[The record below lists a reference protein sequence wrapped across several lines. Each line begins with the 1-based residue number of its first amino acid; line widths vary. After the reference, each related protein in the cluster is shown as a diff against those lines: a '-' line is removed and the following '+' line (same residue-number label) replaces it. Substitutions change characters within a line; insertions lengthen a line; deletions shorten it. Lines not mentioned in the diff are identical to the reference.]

1 MIQLFSNV
9 EELRGVVK
17 VNASLPWDSVE
28 PYITD
33 ATDIYLR
40 RYLGVELAE
49 SLTTDDELLMRLLRR
64 AIGPLAMCLAADEMS
79 VSIGDGGIT
88 VQNESGKRSPASDA
102 KIAAAKKNMLSRGY
116 AALSRV
122 IAYLLSKGS
131 VPEGSP
137 LMRQSLCLVNSLE
150 SFEQVVSIDGCYVS
164 YYELLPLMMHVQSK
178 LCAQFPPVAALVGA
192 TELSSEQ
199 KSLRHMAVCH
209 IVFHVSYLHTSNT
222 TRQQRASEGRVEWRP
237 VLRPLFVDTT
247 DHGNYY
253 KQEADS
259 YLTDIERYINN
270 HAEAFGVER
279 VAPLEFNSQKRKIF
293 YTYG

>member
-1 MIQLFSNV
+1 MIQLFYDI
-9 EELRGVVK
+9 EDLKEVVK
-17 VNASLPWDSVE
+17 VNASMPWDSVE

-40 RYLGVELAE
+40 RYLGAELAE
-49 SLTTDDELLMRLLRR
+49 SLTTDDAFLVQLLRR

-88 VQNESGKRSPASDA
+88 VQNDHGKRSPASDA
-102 KIAAAKKNMLSRGY
+102 KIVAAKKNMLSRGY

-199 KSLRHMAVCH
+199 KSLHHMAVCH
-209 IVFHVSYLHTSNT
+209 IVFHVAYLHTSNT

-259 YLTDIERYINN
+259 YLTDMERYIND

-279 VAPLEFNSQKRKIF
+279 AAPLEFNSQKRKIF